1 MDKEQ
6 DGKKQ
11 ADPAESVRNALTAL
25 NAEEI
30 LDDPDEL
37 EPKKRSER
45 VSPTGRRVDAR
56 ARTDEEDTD
65 GPTREARGPARR
77 GRPGA

>member
-6 DGKKQ
+6 DGKKK

-37 EPKKRSER
+37 EPKKPHPPAINPD
-45 VSPTGRRVDAR
+45 SPTSL
-56 ARTDEEDTD
+56 
-65 GPTREARGPARR
+65 
-77 GRPGA
+77 